1 MKEGVDVSVG
11 QAVDDY
17 MTENGF
23 TIAEY
28 TAKTVTLFAGPL
40 SFRVPNPPARQR
52 VVPLHDIHHVVTGYG
67 TDVIGEGEQGIWEL
81 RAGCP
86 GLVPIFL
93 NALAATGAF
102 FLSPRRVIR
111 AFLSAKGAETLYPRG
126 MGSLRSGSRIS
137 EESAKLMTVRE
148 LRRHLH
154 VPESG
159 VANRDER
166 RLHSHAPGTAYAI

>member
-1 MKEGVDVSVG
+1 MTNGVDESVG
-11 QAVDDY
+11 QAVDEY

-40 SFRVPNPPARQR
+40 SFRFPNPPARAK
-52 VVPLHDIHHVVTGYG
+52 VVPLHDIHHVVTGFG

-86 GLVPIFL
+86 APIAIFL
-93 NALAATGAF
+93 NGLAAAGGF
-102 FLSPRRVIR
+102 LLSPKRIIR
-111 AFLSAKGAETLYPRG
+111 AFLSAKNATTLYE
-126 MGSLRSGSRIS
+126 SRLS

-148 LRRHLH
+148 LRRHLSI
-154 VPESG
+154 PENG
-159 VANRDER
+159 VANPEER
-166 RLHSHAPGTAYAI
+166 RLHSHAPCGELRAGV

>member
-1 MKEGVDVSVG
+1 MDDGVDVSVG
-11 QAVDDY
+11 QAVDEY

-52 VVPLHDIHHVVTGYG
+52 AVPLHDIHHVVTGFG

-93 NALAATGAF
+93 NSLAATGAF
-102 FLSPRRVIR
+102 LLSPRRVIR
-111 AFLSAKGAETLYPRG
+111 AFLSAKGAETLY
-126 MGSLRSGSRIS
+126 MSRIS
-137 EESAKLMTVRE
+137 EESAKLMTVAE

-154 VPESG
+154 VPENG
-159 VANRDER
+159 IANREER
-166 RLHSHAPGTAYAI
+166 RLHSHAPARVVSIA